1 MIEITGNDL
10 TIEDLDEIARLNI
23 EIQLSRSALEQIQTS
38 HKKLLR
44 LVETTKPLYG
54 INTGYGI
61 FADKKISIMESKKLN
76 RNLIFSHAVGTGEP
90 LSGEIVRAAMA
101 IRINALAKGL
111 SGVKLEIVSTLLE
124 MLNKGVIPQVP
135 SKGSLG
141 SSGDLCLLAQLGLVL
156 LRDEF
161 DAEQDSGKA
170 LFQGKLFSGKK
181 AMQMAGIGRIEFT
194 HKDGLALINGAT
206 FSAAIAALCISDA
219 QALFKIADAAVA
231 LSMEAMCGKSDAFH
245 AGIQKARNIKGQIE
259 VAVGIRKIIEG
270 SSFIDSLDQVQDAYS
285 IRCSPQVHG
294 AIRETGKFVRE
305 IITNE
310 MNAATDNPLIIDNN
324 KVISGGNFHGEP
336 IGLAA
341 DFLSIAMTELGAI
354 SERRTFRLLDKN
366 LSNGLP
372 AMLVDNL
379 KGEGLNS
386 GVMILQY
393 TAAALALEN
402 QTLATPDS
410 IKSLPTS
417 ANQEDHNANA
427 FNAAMNLWKIIR
439 NTTKIL
445 AIELYTATR
454 GIDLRKNINPS
465 GEMGVGTQEI
475 YMLVRDQF
483 PYHANDMQ
491 WRTELES
498 FYKMLIYGSDLKDKI
513 ISILD

>member
-1 MIEITGNDL
+1 MIEITGKDL
-10 TIEDLDEIARLNI
+10 TIEDLNKIARLNN
-23 EIQLSRSALEQIQTS
+23 EIGLSRSALEQIQTS
-38 HKKLLR
+38 YEKLLH
-44 LVETTKPLYG
+44 LVETTKSLYG
-54 INTGYGI
+54 INTGFGI
-61 FADKKISIMESKKLN
+61 FANKKISIKESKKLN

-90 LSGEIVRAAMA
+90 LPGEIVRAAMA

-141 SSGDLCLLAQLGLVL
+141 SSGDLCLLAQLGLIL
-156 LRDEF
+156 LRDEL
-161 DAEQDSGKA
+161 DAEEDSGES

-181 AMQMAGIGRIEFT
+181 AMQMAGIKRIEFT

-219 QALFKIADAAVA
+219 HKLFNIADAAVA

-245 AGIQKARNIKGQIE
+245 DGIQKARNIKGQIE
-259 VAVGIRKIIEG
+259 VAANIRKIIEG

-310 MNAATDNPLIIDNN
+310 INAATDNPLIIDDNE
-324 KVISGGNFHGEP
+324 VISGGNFHGEP

-341 DFLSIAMTELGAI
+341 DFLSIAVTELGAI
-354 SERRTFRLLDKN
+354 SERRTFRLLDRN

-372 AMLVDNL
+372 AMLVDTL

-445 AIELYTATR
+445 AIELYTASR

-475 YMLVRDQF
+475 YKLVRDQF
-483 PYHANDMQ
+483 PYHADDMQ
-491 WRTELES
+491 WGIELES
-498 FYKMLIYGSDLKDKI
+498 FYKMLIQGSDLKDKI

>member
-1 MIEITGNDL
+1 MIKITGNDL
-10 TIEDLDEIARLNI
+10 TIEDLVEIARLNI
-23 EIQLSRSALEQIQTS
+23 EIKISRSALEQIQTS
-38 HKKLLR
+38 HEKLLQ

-61 FADKKISIMESKKLN
+61 FADKKISLKESKQLN
-76 RNLIFSHAVGTGEP
+76 RNLIFSHAVGTGDP
-90 LSGEIVRAAMA
+90 LPGEIVRAAMA

-156 LRDEF
+156 LRDEL
-161 DAEQDSGKA
+161 DAEKDSGEA

-181 AMQMAGIGRIEFT
+181 AMRMAGIERIEFT

-206 FSAAIAALCISDA
+206 FSAAIAALCVSDA
-219 QALFKIADAAVA
+219 QALFKIADVAVG
-231 LSMEAMCGKSDAFH
+231 LSMEAMCCRSDAFH
-245 AGIQKARNIKGQIE
+245 DGIQKARNIQGQIE
-259 VAVGIRKIIEG
+259 VAAGIRKIIKG
-270 SSFIDSLDQVQDAYS
+270 STFIDSLDQVQDAYS

-294 AIRETGKFVRE
+294 AIRETGKFVRG
-305 IITNE
+305 IITKE
-310 MNAATDNPLIIDNN
+310 LNAATDNPLIISGN

-372 AMLVDNL
+372 AMLVDTL

-445 AIELYTATR
+445 AIEIYTATR
-454 GIDLRKNINPS
+454 GIDIRKNINPS
-465 GEMGVGTQEI
+465 GEMGIGTRKI
-475 YMLVRDQF
+475 YMLVRDHF
-483 PYHANDMQ
+483 PYHEDDMQ
-491 WRTELES
+491 WRIELES
-498 FYKMLIYGSDLKDKI
+498 FYKMLIYRSDLKDKI
-513 ISILD
+513 ISIYD